1 MDRSKVG
8 TRLTLSE
15 RFKLIRQEQQ
25 TRKIMVN
32 PSIESPGEKLA
43 RPMKNF
49 NGTVSRNERP
59 RAILQQGSE
68 RNRRLVLQ
76 MATNTQLMEELKNQN
91 TKMFV
96 NLPIVQQQA
105 NNNNLAINNKRAAN
119 IPSVRARLGLR
130 SGNSIRRNGNLVTG
144 SIKNRLGRK
153 PIAQRLGLAQTLKSS
168 GRINLQNR
176 TNGFITNNSNMRRG
190 TQVFKSK
197 NRPMNIVNNRV
208 PRNRIRNIGQRIIR
222 KNKNNNQRV
231 TVESLDQDLDLVQI
245 EYALAAVAAGAS
257 SVGIKAMNGVV
268 MATEKKTNSILTE
281 EHSLYKVEQVTDH
294 IGMIYSGMGPDYR
307 LLVRKARKIAQEY
320 FLVYSEPIPTTQLV
334 QRVAHIMQEYTQSG
348 GVRPFGVSLLIAG
361 WNDDRPYLFQCDPS
375 GAYFAWK
382 ATALGKNHINGK
394 SFLEKRYSE
403 DLELED
409 AIQTAILTLKES
421 FEGQMTQDNIEI
433 GICNKNGFKR
443 LSPGEVKDYL
453 ATIG

>member
-1 MDRSKVG
+1 MNRSKVG
-8 TRLTLSE
+8 TRITLSD

-32 PSIESPGEKLA
+32 PSIESPSEQFV

-49 NGTVSRNERP
+49 NSTVSRDDRP

-76 MATNTQLMEELKNQN
+76 MATNSQLMQELQQN
-91 TKMFV
+91 PQMFV
-96 NLPIVQQQA
+96 NLPIVQQA
-105 NNNNLAINNKRAAN
+105 NNTSIINNKRMAN
-119 IPSVRARLGLR
+119 TPSVRARLGLR
-130 SGNSIRRNGNLVTG
+130 SGNSIRRNGNVVTG

-153 PIAQRLGLAQTLKSS
+153 PIAQRLGLAQTPKIN
-168 GRINLQNR
+168 GRINLRNR
-176 TNGFITNNSNMRRG
+176 TNGFIANNIMHKS
-190 TQVFKSK
+190 THVFKSK
-197 NRPMNIVNNRV
+197 NVVNRG
-208 PRNRIRNIGQRIIR
+208 PRNRILGGRRITR
-222 KNKNNNQRV
+222 KTNSPRV
-231 TVESLDQDLDLVQI
+231 TAENVQQEFSFLFSPSGKLVQI

-361 WNDDRPYLFQCDPS
+361 WDDDRPYLFQCDPS

-382 ATALGKNHINGK
+382 ATALGKNHVNGK

-443 LSPGEVKDYL
+443 LSPAEVKDYL
-453 ATIG
+453 ATIA